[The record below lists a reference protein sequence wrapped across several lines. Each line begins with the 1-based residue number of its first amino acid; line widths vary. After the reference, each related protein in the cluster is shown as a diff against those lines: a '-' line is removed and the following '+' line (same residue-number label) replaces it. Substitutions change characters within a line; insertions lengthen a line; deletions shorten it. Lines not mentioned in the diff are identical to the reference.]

1 MPRLFVTTRV
11 KNHTHAVYLRDDGSG
26 QPPAD
31 NKPRH
36 ELISVPPQP
45 LLQPIPTSEIDPQTG
60 QPQVQMQPVLDPTT
74 GQPLMQPEQII
85 LADHAGHT
93 PALPQSSNKPPAETD
108 EEVFSRVL
116 CLYKEAKNNEEKA
129 RTRAQES
136 EDMVGG

>member
-1 MPRLFVTTRV
+1 MPRLVVTTRV

-26 QPPAD
+26 QTSDD
-31 NKPRH
+31 NKHRH
-36 ELISVPPQP
+36 ELIYVPAQP

-93 PALPQSSNKPPAETD
+93 HELLDLPQSSN
-108 EEVFSRVL
+108 
-116 CLYKEAKNNEEKA
+116 
-129 RTRAQES
+129 
-136 EDMVGG
+136 